1 MASQAPRARGHTMR
15 TYARRQPQSKIQ
27 LQTWLSPP
35 IRQQHIFSSS
45 SSSSSCFEQQDSTDP
60 DFQPATKRLRKQ
72 SVAVPISANRSVAKS
87 KVGRKALKLKKK
99 IKYGFRPLT
108 GAVKKESTISEQKM
122 MSNKNMEDVFEE
134 GKENSISGFKRS
146 FINGTPQ
153 QKFITKRRKPALLA
167 DRGRPTPG
175 ERKQNFLTKVPLQ
188 TNCSVSPAQSPVLRR
203 KPLTRRQRLNSPT
216 SFSSTF
222 SSRKRTS
229 PKQRPIHK
237 LPLLCSTPSVTLSIQ
252 KQMAA
257 KPVDVSFDADTEV
270 LDGEMHSFQRDADT
284 SVPRASHSLQCL
296 PDSPGGLRSRASSP
310 NRVPSS
316 IFSDSKSLLCISH
329 CTPSKSCTPP
339 PSQEN
344 AQGSPSIFCISSELF
359 TPTPCSPN
367 MCLRKPHPQ
376 VDRISLQAF
385 QVDPSFQPVVT
396 LNSDIVSRYFLIS
409 KAHLPLKEA
418 KRSLILDSP
427 ILDIRYPGAEMT
439 EKGARAGTRKSTLYS
454 CKDVAITTSVT
465 KEYTPTV
472 NAATVKRSKISEN
485 NPCGTLPPE
494 SSACAVGTGR
504 KVCIS
509 GFSSKR
515 WGNRTRTAKTNKTDR
530 QLSFRAQHSSASL
543 LLEYG
548 LEYWKHKPN
557 EVVPSLGLGDS
568 SEMLECMVPANMLDS
583 CLNSSAILNL
593 SSNSSFFRDNKKY
606 ARLRAAL
613 SLHKRKKVEVEA
625 QSEDEGTKRDILIA
639 PSTPFSHVKKL
650 GILKTPAGQQL
661 NWEHRPGQSSMS
673 LLSPL
678 ANVSLCDVITDAE
691 KVYEECMQDGPI
703 SFSCCIGSMKMQH
716 CVKIGE
722 GVFGEVFHTVSNGEQ
737 VALKIIPIQGDKKVN
752 GEVQK
757 SFGEILPEI
766 IISKELSLLCE
777 EGENVTEGFIK
788 LHSVHC
794 VKGSYPKHLLQA
806 WDNYNQDKGS
816 ENERPDFFGDDQLFI
831 ILEFEFGGRD
841 LENMKNE
848 LTSVHSAKSI
858 LHQLTAALAVAE
870 EALCFEHRDL
880 HWGNVLVKKTSVST
894 IKFKLNGSTLQIPTH
909 KIEVNIID
917 YTLSRL
923 EKDGLT
929 VFCDISSD
937 EELFHGEGDYQFDIY
952 RSMKEEN
959 GNCWSGYHPH
969 TNVLWLHYV
978 ADKLIKEMK
987 YKKKPTTP
995 LMKSTHKKLLHFH
1008 KEVLKFHSARDVLHM
1023 SGLFQ

>member
-1 MASQAPRARGHTMR
+1 HGGTWCKAAGCFESVYPRPTQSSCYQCIPPWLMDSQARRAPGHIMR

-27 LQTWLSPP
+27 FQTWLTPP

-60 DFQPATKRLRKQ
+60 DFQPATKRLRKK
-72 SVAVPISANRSVAKS
+72 SVADPRSVNRSVANS

-99 IKYGFRPLT
+99 IKQRSRPLT
-108 GAVKKESTISEQKM
+108 RAVTKKSNISEQQM
-122 MSNKNMEDVFEE
+122 MNNEKMEDIFEE
-134 GKENSISGFKRS
+134 GKENSIPDFKRS
-146 FINGTPQ
+146 FFNGNPQ

-167 DRGRPTPG
+167 DRVQPTPE
-175 ERKQNFLTKVPLQ
+175 ERKLNFLTEVPLQ
-188 TNCSVSPAQSPVLRR
+188 TYCSASAARSPVLRR
-203 KPLTRRQRLNSPT
+203 KPLTRRHVQNSST
-216 SFSSTF
+216 HLISTF
-222 SSRKRTS
+222 SSRKMTS
-229 PKQRPIHK
+229 PKRRPIRK
-237 LPLLCSTPSVTLSIQ
+237 PPLLCSTPSVTLSIR

-257 KPVDVSFDADTEV
+257 KPAGDMSFDTDTDV
-270 LDGEMHSFQRDADT
+270 LDGETLSFQRDADV
-284 SVPRASHSLQCL
+284 SVHRSSHSLQCL
-296 PDSPGGLRSRASSP
+296 RDSPGEIRSLASSP

-316 IFSDSKSLLCISH
+316 IFSDSKSLICISH
-329 CTPSKSCTPP
+329 CTPSKSCTRAL
-339 PSQEN
+339 SQP
-344 AQGSPSIFCISSELF
+344 AIQGSPSVFCISSELF

-367 MCLRKPHPQ
+367 ICFKQPYPQ
-376 VDRISLQAF
+376 ADRISLGAF
-385 QVDPSFQPVVT
+385 QRDPSLQPVVS
-396 LNSDIVSRYFLIS
+396 LNSDIVSRYFLTS
-409 KAHLPLKEA
+409 KWQSPLKEV
-418 KRSLILDSP
+418 KGSLTLDCLGIGRP
-427 ILDIRYPGAEMT
+427 YPGVEST
-439 EKGARAGTRKSTLYS
+439 EEITREDTGRNVRRS
-454 CKDVAITTSVT
+454 CEDEEKTTSVT
-465 KEYTPTV
+465 KQYSPTL
-472 NAATVKRSKISEN
+472 NAETVTRNKISETSQ
-485 NPCGTLPPE
+485 CGTLPQE
-494 SSACAVGTGR
+494 ANSCTVGTGR

-515 WGNRTRTAKTNKTDR
+515 WGNRTRTANVTAKTNKTDL
-530 QLSFRAQHSSASL
+530 QLSFRTQHSSASL
-543 LLEYG
+543 LLEHG
-548 LEYWKHKPN
+548 LERWKHRAN
-557 EVVPSLGLGDS
+557 EVVASLGLGDS
-568 SEMLECMVPANMLDS
+568 FAMLECMMPANMPDS
-583 CLNSSAILNL
+583 CLNSSAFLSL
-593 SSNSSFFRDNKKY
+593 SSNSSFFCDNRRY

-625 QSEDEGTKRDILIA
+625 QSEDQETRTDIPVA
-639 PSTPFSHVKKL
+639 PSTPFSHLKSL
-650 GILKTPAGQQL
+650 GILKTPAGQRL
-661 NWEHRPGQSSMS
+661 NMEHRLGRSSMS

-678 ANVSLCDVITDAE
+678 ANVSLCGEDITDAE

-703 SFSCCIGSMKMQH
+703 SFSSCMGSKKMQQ

-737 VALKIIPIQGDKKVN
+737 VALKIIPIEGSKKVN

-806 WDNYNQDKGS
+806 WDKYDEDKVS
-816 ENERPDFFGDDQLFI
+816 ENERPDLFGDDQLFI
-831 ILEFEFGGRD
+831 ILEFEFGGSD

-848 LTSVHSAKSI
+848 LSSVNSAKSI

-894 IKFKLNGSTLQIPTH
+894 IKYKLNGSTRQIPTH

-929 VFCDISSD
+929 VFCDISAD

-959 GNCWSGYHPH
+959 GNSWSGYHPH

-978 ADKLIKEMK
+978 ADKL
-987 YKKKPTTP
+987 
-995 LMKSTHKKLLHFH
+995 
-1008 KEVLKFHSARDVLHM
+1008 
-1023 SGLFQ
+1023 

>member
-1 MASQAPRARGHTMR
+1 M
-15 TYARRQPQSKIQ
+15 
-27 LQTWLSPP
+27 
-35 IRQQHIFSSS
+35 
-45 SSSSSCFEQQDSTDP
+45 
-60 DFQPATKRLRKQ
+60 
-72 SVAVPISANRSVAKS
+72 AKS

-108 GAVKKESTISEQKM
+108 RALRKESTISEQEM
-122 MSNKNMEDVFEE
+122 MNNENMEDIFEG

-153 QKFITKRRKPALLA
+153 HKFITNRRKPAFLA
-167 DRGRPTPG
+167 DRGRATPG
-175 ERKQNFLTKVPLQ
+175 ERKRNFLTEVPLQ
-188 TNCSVSPAQSPVLRR
+188 TYCSVSPAQSPVLRR

-237 LPLLCSTPSVTLSIQ
+237 LPLLCSTPSVTLSIK

-257 KPVDVSFDADTEV
+257 KPVDVSFDADTDV

-284 SVPRASHSLQCL
+284 SVHRASHSLQCL
-296 PDSPGGLRSRASSP
+296 PDSPGGLRSIASP
-310 NRVPSS
+310 NRVPGS
-316 IFSDSKSLLCISH
+316 IFSHSKSLLCISH

-339 PSQEN
+339 LSQQN

-367 MCLRKPHPQ
+367 ICFRKPYPQ
-376 VDRISLQAF
+376 VDRISLGAF
-385 QVDPSFQPVVT
+385 QGDPSLQPVVT

-409 KAHLPLKEA
+409 KGHSPLKEG
-418 KRSLILDSP
+418 KGSLIVDSP

-439 EKGARAGTRKSTLYS
+439 EKGPREGTGRNTLHS
-454 CKDVAITTSVT
+454 CKDEANTTCITKGYSS
-465 KEYTPTV
+465 TV
-472 NAATVKRSKISEN
+472 NAETIKRSEISEN
-485 NPCGTLPPE
+485 NQCGTLPPE
-494 SSACAVGTGR
+494 SSRCIVGTGR

-515 WGNRTRTAKTNKTDR
+515 WGNRTRTANVTAKTIKTDL
-530 QLSFRAQHSSASL
+530 QLSFRTQHSSASL

-548 LEYWKHKPN
+548 LEYWKHKSN
-557 EVVPSLGLGDS
+557 EVVRCLGDS
-568 SEMLECMVPANMLDS
+568 SEMLECMVPANMIDS
-583 CLNSSAILNL
+583 SLNSSAILSL
-593 SSNSSFFRDNKKY
+593 SSNSSFFRDNRRY
-606 ARLRAAL
+606 SRLRAAL

-625 QSEDEGTKRDILIA
+625 QSEDEGTKTYIPIA
-639 PSTPFSHVKKL
+639 PSTPFSHVKKR
-650 GILKTPAGQQL
+650 GILKIPAGQQL
-661 NWEHRPGQSSMS
+661 NLEHHSGRSSMS

-703 SFSCCIGSMKMQH
+703 SFSSCIGSKKMLQ

-737 VALKIIPIQGDKKVN
+737 VALKIIPIQGSKKVN

-806 WDNYNQDKGS
+806 WDKYNQDEGS
-816 ENERPDFFGDDQLFI
+816 ENERPDLFGDDQLFI

-848 LTSVHSAKSI
+848 LSSVSSAKSI

-880 HWGNVLVKKTSVST
+880 HWGNVLVKKTSVSM
-894 IKFKLNGSTLQIPTH
+894 IRYKLNGSTLQIPTH

-995 LMKSTHKKLLHFH
+995 TMKSTHKKLLHFH

-1023 SGLFQ
+1023 SCLFQ